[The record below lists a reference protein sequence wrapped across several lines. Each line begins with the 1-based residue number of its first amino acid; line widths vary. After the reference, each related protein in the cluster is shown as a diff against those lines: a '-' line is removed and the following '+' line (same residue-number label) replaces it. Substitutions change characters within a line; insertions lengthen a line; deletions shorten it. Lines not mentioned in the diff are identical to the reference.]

1 MSTRIRIATAAALA
15 AAVAL
20 GTAGCGTSGT
30 KAQQP
35 YMDAPK
41 GTINKQPMD
50 IVLMSD
56 GFANIGSKCDGPNRV
71 YVIFHKDDK
80 YGSVAV
86 APTTRAALPA
96 DPRPRPCAAP
106 RGPQRRPM
114 SPNGPPHPR
123 ASSTPAASG
132 WTPGGHVER
141 AAPFAGDDIP

>member
-1 MSTRIRIATAAALA
+1 MSTRIRTAAAALA

-20 GTAGCGTSGT
+20 GAAGCGTSGT

-86 APTTRAALPA
+86 APN
-96 DPRPRPCAAP
+96 DPRCTAR
-106 RGPQRRPM
+106 
-114 SPNGPPHPR
+114 
-123 ASSTPAASG
+123 
-132 WTPGGHVER
+132 
-141 AAPFAGDDIP
+141 